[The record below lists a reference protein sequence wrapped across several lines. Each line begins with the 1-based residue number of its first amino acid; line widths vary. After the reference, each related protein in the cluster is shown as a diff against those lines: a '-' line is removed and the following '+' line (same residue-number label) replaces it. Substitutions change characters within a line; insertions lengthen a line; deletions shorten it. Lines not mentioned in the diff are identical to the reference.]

1 MKAWITRSSYGRLKI
16 HFAEPRKLEYGDA
29 PFEDKCTVFD
39 SEYCNVIARKIQEP
53 SELYPEVTFE
63 NSPLEVEIIEKST
76 LDAVYEGLD
85 QYENFLGMVA
95 CMRRAQK
102 EANDA
107 IAQAECYQEA
117 MEQIKVA
124 EELESKVDKWLEEQK

>member
-1 MKAWITRSSYGRLKI
+1 M
-16 HFAEPRKLEYGDA
+16 EYGDA

-39 SEYCNVIARKIQEP
+39 SEYCNVIARKFQEP

-63 NSPLEVEIIEKST
+63 NSPLEVKIIEKST
-76 LDAVYEGLD
+76 LDR
-85 QYENFLGMVA
+85 YENFLEMVA
-95 CMRRAQK
+95 CMRQAQK

-117 MEQIKVA
+117 MEYVKVA
-124 EELESKVDKWLEEQK
+124 EEWESKVDKWLEEKI